1 MSASESVEAQR
12 EAGLDLSE
20 HAVTPSLFLV
30 HDPVAFDAF
39 GEFGGIADGSTLL
52 SRFLFRER
60 PDPARLQQQHR
71 DLVDILSRS
80 VNVLYLRDIIK
91 DAAERTLL
99 AQFQAN
105 PNLVFTHDSIVT
117 LPWVPG
123 GYILGNMK
131 MGIRRQEP
139 AVMRRVADALGLEE
153 IITVP
158 PEHWFEGGDLMPF
171 CYDGKKALLIG
182 HGPRTSEQ
190 TLLFFRDTIMADGL
204 VDEIIGFRLASWR
217 LNIDG
222 CFFPIS
228 RHVAVANRDSIE
240 GGLLIDRERVE
251 ALDPVAY
258 LEGQGMQII
267 DASREESFFMQACN
281 FACLRAGELAAYGM
295 TERINDIIRGLGF
308 RVTSFCGDELVK
320 GNGGPHC
327 MTRPIYL

>member
-1 MSASESVEAQR
+1 MGSQSNA
-12 EAGLDLSE
+12 LDLSE

-30 HDPVAFDAF
+30 HDPVPFDAF
-39 GEFGGIADGSTLL
+39 GDFNGIADAQALL

-71 DLVDILSRS
+71 ELVGILSKF
-80 VNVLYLRDIIK
+80 VNVVYLRDVVK
-91 DAAERTLL
+91 DSADQTLL
-99 AQFQAN
+99 AQFRAN

-117 LPWVPG
+117 LPWAPG

-131 MGIRRQEP
+131 KEIRKQEP
-139 AVMRRVADALGLEE
+139 AVMQRVAAALGLEE
-153 IITVP
+153 IVAVP
-158 PEHWFEGGDLMPF
+158 SAYWFEGGDVMPF
-171 CYDGKKALLIG
+171 CYDGKRALLIG
-182 HGPRTSEQ
+182 YGPRTSEQ
-190 TLLFFRDTIMADGL
+190 TLLFLRDTIMSDGL

-228 RHVAVANRDSIE
+228 RHVAVSNRDSIE
-240 GGLLIDRERVE
+240 DGLLIDRESVRS
-251 ALDPVAY
+251 LHPITY
-258 LEGQGMQII
+258 LEGQGMRIV
-267 DASREESFFMQACN
+267 DANREESFFMQACN
-281 FACLRAGELAAYGM
+281 FACLRVGELVAYGM

-308 RVTSFCGDELVK
+308 QVTSFRGDDLVM